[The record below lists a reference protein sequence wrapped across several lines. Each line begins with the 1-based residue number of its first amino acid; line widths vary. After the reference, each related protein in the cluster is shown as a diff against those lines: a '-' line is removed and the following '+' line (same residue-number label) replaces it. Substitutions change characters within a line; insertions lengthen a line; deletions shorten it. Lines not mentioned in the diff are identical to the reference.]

1 MTASTDPNFAA
12 YEAQRFRSRLVERIM
27 KNLTQAFALFSII
40 VTMGITVILIYESFA
55 FFDKL
60 AKDGVSWTQLFTE
73 TEWTP
78 LFAPPK
84 FGVIVIIMGT
94 LMTTVIAMIVALPIG
109 LLSAI
114 FLSEYAPP
122 ALRAV
127 LKPVLEILAGVPT
140 VVYGFFALLV
150 ITPIFQRIIPGGDS
164 VVAGLNALSAGFV
177 MGIMIIPLVA
187 SLSEDAIYAVPNLLR
202 EGSYAV
208 GATKFETTM
217 SVVIPSALS
226 GIVSAFILAVS
237 RAVGETMI
245 VALAAGQSPILN
257 FNPLDSVM
265 TITAFIVQVSLGD
278 TPTQSLAFYT
288 IFFAGF
294 VLFVMTLI
302 LNILADWFVRRYR
315 LMY

>member
-1 MTASTDPNFAA
+1 MTASHDSNFAA
-12 YEAQRFRSRLVERIM
+12 YEAQRFRSKWMNLIM
-27 KNLTQAFALFSII
+27 RNLTWAFAYFSII
-40 VTMGITVILIYESFA
+40 ITVGITLILVAESFF

-60 AKDGVSWTQLFTE
+60 AKQGVSWTQIFTA

-78 LFAPPK
+78 LFEPPK
-84 FGVIVIIMGT
+84 FGVIVVIMGT
-94 LMTTVIAMIVALPIG
+94 LMTTVIAMIVALPVG
-109 LLSAI
+109 LMSAI

-122 ALRAV
+122 KLRAV
-127 LKPVLEILAGVPT
+127 LKPILEILAGVPT

-150 ITPIFQRIIPGGDS
+150 ITPILQRIIPGGDS
-164 VVAGLNALSAGFV
+164 VIAGLNALSAGFV

-202 EGSYAV
+202 EGSYAL
-208 GATKFETTM
+208 GATKFETTV

-237 RAVGETMI
+237 RGVGETMI
-245 VALAAGQSPILN
+245 VSLAAGQSPILN

-278 TPTQSLAFYT
+278 TPTNSLAFYT

-294 VLFVMTLI
+294 VLFLMTLI

>member
-1 MTASTDPNFAA
+1 MAVQSTRGFAA
-12 YEAQRFRSRLVERIM
+12 YEAQRLRSKWMERIM
-27 KNLTQAFALFSII
+27 RVLTGAFAYFSII
-40 VTMGITVILIYESFA
+40 VTVGITLILIYETYQ
-55 FFDKL
+55 FFQAL
-60 AKDGVSWTQLFTE
+60 AKQGISWTQIFTE

-78 LFAPPK
+78 LFEVPK
-84 FGVIVIIMGT
+84 FGVVVIVVGT
-94 LMTTVIAMIVALPIG
+94 LMTTIIAMVVALPIG

-122 ALRAV
+122 KLRAV
-127 LKPVLEILAGVPT
+127 LKPTLEILAGVPT

-150 ITPIFQRIIPGGDS
+150 ITPILQKMIPGGDA

-202 EGSYAV
+202 EGSYAL
-208 GATKFETTM
+208 GATKFETIVN
-217 SVVIPSALS
+217 VVLPSALS

-245 VALAAGQSPILN
+245 VSLAAGQSPILN

-278 TPTQSLAFYT
+278 TPTGTLPFFT
-288 IFFAGF
+288 IFFGGF
-294 VLFVMTLI
+294 LLFVMTLI
-302 LNILADWFVRRYR
+302 LNVLADWFVRRYR

>member
-1 MTASTDPNFAA
+1 MTSSDQSLAA
-12 YEAQRFRSRLVERIM
+12 YEQQRFRSLWTNRIM
-27 KNLTQAFALFSII
+27 RGLTGAFAYFSIV
-40 VTMGITVILIYESFA
+40 VTVGITLILVVESIL
-55 FFDKL
+55 FFNKL
-60 AKDGVSWTQLFTE
+60 AAEGYSWTLIFRQTD
-73 TEWTP
+73 WTP
-78 LFAPPK
+78 LFETPS
-84 FGVIVIIMGT
+84 FGVITIIVGT
-94 LMTTVIAMIVALPIG
+94 LMTSVIAMIVALPVG

-122 ALRAV
+122 KLRAV
-127 LKPVLEILAGVPT
+127 LKPVLEILSGVPT

-150 ITPIFQRIIPGGDS
+150 VTPALQRLVPNGDELIS
-164 VVAGLNALSAGFV
+164 GLNATSAGFV

-202 EGSYAV
+202 EGSYGL
-208 GATKFETTM
+208 GATKFETIV

-245 VALAAGQSPILN
+245 VSLAAGQNPGLN
-257 FNPLDSVM
+257 WNPLQSVM

-278 TPTQSLAFYT
+278 TPSDSLAFYT

-294 VLFVMTLI
+294 ILFLMTLF
-302 LNILADWFVRRYR
+302 LNILADRFVRKFR
-315 LMY
+315 LVY

>member
-12 YEAQRFRSRLVERIM
+12 YEAQRFRSKWVERIM
-27 KNLTQAFALFSII
+27 RTMSGAFAYFSII
-40 VTMGITVILIYESFA
+40 VTVGITLILIYESFA
-55 FFDKL
+55 FFNAL
-60 AKDGVSWTQLFTE
+60 AKEEVSWTQIFTE

-78 LFAPPK
+78 LFTPPK

-94 LMTTVIAMIVALPIG
+94 LMTTVIAMIVALPVG
-109 LLSAI
+109 LMSAI

-122 ALRAV
+122 KLRAV

-150 ITPIFQRIIPGGDS
+150 ITPILQRIIPGGDS
-164 VVAGLNALSAGFV
+164 VIAGLNALSAGFV

-208 GATKFETTM
+208 GATKFETTV

-245 VALAAGQSPILN
+245 VSLAAGQSPILN

-294 VLFVMTLI
+294 VLFLMTLV
-302 LNILADWFVRRYR
+302 LNILADWLVRRYR

>member
-1 MTASTDPNFAA
+1 MTASGNPELFA
-12 YEAQRFRSRLVERIM
+12 YETQRFRSRWMERLM
-27 KNLTQAFALFSII
+27 RSLTGVFAYFSII
-40 VTMGITVILIYESFA
+40 ITVGITLIFVYECFA
-55 FFDKL
+55 FFRAL
-60 AKDGVSWTQLFTE
+60 AAEGVSWTQIFTE

-84 FGVIVIIMGT
+84 FGVIVVVMGT
-94 LMTTVIAMIVALPIG
+94 LMTTIIAMIVALPVG

-127 LKPVLEILAGVPT
+127 LKPTLEILAGVPT

-150 ITPIFQRIIPGGDS
+150 ITPILQQIVPGGDE

-217 SVVIPSALS
+217 SVVLPSALS

-245 VALAAGQSPILN
+245 VSLAAGQSPILN

-278 TPTQSLAFYT
+278 TPTNSLAFYT

-294 VLFVMTLI
+294 LLFLMTLI
-302 LNILADWFVRRYR
+302 LNVLADWFVRRYR
-315 LMY
+315 LIY

>member
-1 MTASTDPNFAA
+1 MTVSADPNFAA
-12 YEAQRFRSRLVERIM
+12 YEAQRFRSKWVERIM
-27 KNLTQAFALFSII
+27 KNLTRAFAYFSII
-40 VTMGITVILIYESFA
+40 VTVGITLILIYESFA
-55 FFDKL
+55 FFNAL
-60 AKDGVSWTQLFTE
+60 AKEGVSWTQLFTE

-109 LLSAI
+109 LMSAI

-122 ALRAV
+122 KLRAV

-150 ITPIFQRIIPGGDS
+150 ITPILQQIIPGGDS
-164 VVAGLNALSAGFV
+164 VIAGLNGLSAGFV

-208 GATKFETTM
+208 GATKFETTV

-245 VALAAGQSPILN
+245 VSLAAGQSPILN

-278 TPTQSLAFYT
+278 TPTNSLAFYT

-294 VLFVMTLI
+294 VLFLMTLV

>member
-1 MTASTDPNFAA
+1 MTVSTDPNFAA
-12 YEAQRFRSRLVERIM
+12 YEAQRLRSRWVERIM
-27 KNLTQAFALFSII
+27 KNLTRAFAYFSII
-40 VTMGITVILIYESFA
+40 VTVGITLILIYESFS
-55 FFDKL
+55 FFDRL
-60 AKDGVSWTQLFTE
+60 AKEGISWTQLFTE

-78 LFAPPK
+78 LFNPPK
-84 FGVIVIIMGT
+84 FGVIVIIVGT

-109 LLSAI
+109 LLSAV
-114 FLSEYAPP
+114 FLSEYAAPKV
-122 ALRAV
+122 RAV
-127 LKPVLEILAGVPT
+127 LKPTLEILAGVPT

-150 ITPIFQRIIPGGDS
+150 ITPILQKIIPGGDE

-202 EGSYAV
+202 EGAYAV
-208 GATKFETTM
+208 GATKFETTV

-245 VALAAGQSPILN
+245 VSLAAGQSPILN

-278 TPTQSLAFYT
+278 TPTDSLAFYT

-315 LMY
+315 LIY

>member
-1 MTASTDPNFAA
+1 MTVSTDPNFAA
-12 YEAQRFRSRLVERIM
+12 YEAQRLRSRWVERIM
-27 KNLTQAFALFSII
+27 KNLTRAFAYFSII
-40 VTMGITVILIYESFA
+40 VTVGITLILIYESFS
-55 FFDKL
+55 FFDRL
-60 AKDGVSWTQLFTE
+60 AKEGISWTQLFTE

-78 LFAPPK
+78 LFNPPK
-84 FGVIVIIMGT
+84 FGIIVIIVGT

-109 LLSAI
+109 LLSAV

-122 ALRAV
+122 KVRAV
-127 LKPVLEILAGVPT
+127 LKPTLEILAGVPT

-150 ITPIFQRIIPGGDS
+150 ITPILQKIIPGGDE

-202 EGSYAV
+202 EGAYAV
-208 GATKFETTM
+208 GATKFETTV

-245 VALAAGQSPILN
+245 VSLAAGQSPILN

-278 TPTQSLAFYT
+278 TPTDSLAFYT

-315 LMY
+315 LIY

>member
-1 MTASTDPNFAA
+1 MTSSDQGFAA
-12 YEAQRFRSRLVERIM
+12 YEQQRFRSLWTNRIM
-27 KNLTQAFALFSII
+27 RGLTGAFAYFSII
-40 VTMGITVILIYESFA
+40 VTVGITLILVVESIL
-55 FFDKL
+55 FFNKL
-60 AKDGVSWTQLFTE
+60 AAEGHSWTLLFRQTD
-73 TEWTP
+73 WTP
-78 LFAPPK
+78 LFEPPN
-84 FGVIVIIMGT
+84 FGIIAIIAGT
-94 LMTTVIAMIVALPIG
+94 LITSVIAMIVALPVG

-122 ALRAV
+122 KLRTV
-127 LKPVLEILAGVPT
+127 LKPVLEILSGVPT

-150 ITPIFQRIIPGGDS
+150 VSPALQRLIPNGDEIIS
-164 VVAGLNALSAGFV
+164 GLNATSAGFV

-202 EGSYAV
+202 EGSYGL
-208 GATKFETTM
+208 GATKFETIV

-245 VALAAGQSPILN
+245 VALAAGQNPALN
-257 FNPLDSVM
+257 WNPLQAVM

-278 TPTQSLAFYT
+278 TPSDSLAFYT

-294 VLFVMTLI
+294 ILFVMTLF
-302 LNILADWFVRRYR
+302 LNILADRFVRKFR
-315 LMY
+315 LVY

>member
-1 MTASTDPNFAA
+1 MTVNSDPNFAA
-12 YEAQRFRSRLVERIM
+12 YEAQRFRSRWMERIM
-27 KNLTQAFALFSII
+27 RTISGGFAYFSII
-40 VTMGITVILIYESFA
+40 VTVGITLIFVYECFA
-55 FFDKL
+55 FFRAL
-60 AKDGVSWTQLFTE
+60 AAEGISWTKIFTE

-78 LFAPPK
+78 LFQPPK
-84 FGVIVIIMGT
+84 FGVIVVVMGT
-94 LMTTVIAMIVALPIG
+94 LMTTVIAMIVALPVG

-122 ALRAV
+122 AVRVV

-150 ITPIFQRIIPGGDS
+150 ITPILQEIIPGGDAS
-164 VVAGLNALSAGFV
+164 IAGLNALSAGFV

-208 GATKFETTM
+208 GATKFETTI

-278 TPTQSLAFYT
+278 TPTDSLAFYT

-294 VLFVMTLI
+294 LLFIMTLI

-315 LMY
+315 LIY

>member
-1 MTASTDPNFAA
+1 MTVQSSVGFAN
-12 YEAQRFRSRLVERIM
+12 YEAQRFRSKWVNRIM
-27 KNLTQAFALFSII
+27 HAVTMAFALFSIV
-40 VTMGITVILIYESFA
+40 VTVGITLILIIESFA
-55 FFDKL
+55 FFNKL
-60 AKDGVSWTQLFTE
+60 AKEGISWTQLFTE

-78 LFAPPK
+78 LFNPPK
-84 FGVIVIIMGT
+84 FGVIVIVVGT
-94 LMTTVIAMIVALPIG
+94 LMTTIIAMIVALPIG

-122 ALRAV
+122 KVRAV
-127 LKPVLEILAGVPT
+127 LKPTLEILAGVPT

-150 ITPIFQRIIPGGDS
+150 ITPILQKIIPGGDA

-187 SLSEDAIYAVPNLLR
+187 SLSEDALYAVPNLLR
-202 EGSYAV
+202 EGAYAL
-208 GATKFETTM
+208 GATKFETTI

-278 TPTQSLAFYT
+278 TPTNSLAFFT

-294 VLFVMTLI
+294 LLFVMTLI

-315 LMY
+315 LIY

>member
-1 MTASTDPNFAA
+1 MTVSADPNFAA
-12 YEAQRFRSRLVERIM
+12 YEAQRFRSKWVERIM
-27 KNLTQAFALFSII
+27 KNLTRAFAYFSII
-40 VTMGITVILIYESFA
+40 VTVGITLILIYESFA
-55 FFDKL
+55 FFNAL
-60 AKDGVSWTQLFTE
+60 AKEGVSWTQLFTE

-94 LMTTVIAMIVALPIG
+94 LMTTVIAMIVALPVG
-109 LLSAI
+109 LMSAI

-122 ALRAV
+122 KLRAV

-150 ITPIFQRIIPGGDS
+150 ITPILQRIIPGGDS
-164 VVAGLNALSAGFV
+164 VIAGLNAFSAGFV

-208 GATKFETTM
+208 GATKFETTV

-245 VALAAGQSPILN
+245 VSLAAGQSPILN

-278 TPTQSLAFYT
+278 TPTNSLAFYT

-294 VLFVMTLI
+294 VLFLMTLV

>member
-1 MTASTDPNFAA
+1 
-12 YEAQRFRSRLVERIM
+12 
-27 KNLTQAFALFSII
+27 
-40 VTMGITVILIYESFA
+40 
-55 FFDKL
+55 
-60 AKDGVSWTQLFTE
+60 
-73 TEWTP
+73 
-78 LFAPPK
+78 
-84 FGVIVIIMGT
+84 VIIMGT
-94 LMTTVIAMIVALPIG
+94 LMTTVIAMIVALPVG
-109 LLSAI
+109 LMSAI

-122 ALRAV
+122 KLRAV
-127 LKPVLEILAGVPT
+127 LKPILEILAGVPT

-150 ITPIFQRIIPGGDS
+150 ITPILQRIIPGGDS
-164 VVAGLNALSAGFV
+164 VIAGLNALSAGFV

-208 GATKFETTM
+208 GATKFETTV

-278 TPTQSLAFYT
+278 TPTNSLAFYT

-294 VLFVMTLI
+294 VLFLMTLV

>member
-1 MTASTDPNFAA
+1 MTSSDQGFAT
-12 YEAQRFRSRLVERIM
+12 YEQQRFRSLWMNRIM
-27 KNLTQAFALFSII
+27 QGLTGAFAYFSIL
-40 VTMGITVILIYESFA
+40 VTVGITLILVLESIL
-55 FFDKL
+55 FFNKL
-60 AKDGVSWTQLFTE
+60 AQEGYSWTLLFRQTD
-73 TEWTP
+73 WTP
-78 LFAPPK
+78 LFEPPN
-84 FGVIVIIMGT
+84 FGIIAIIAGT
-94 LMTTVIAMIVALPIG
+94 LITSTIAMIVALPVG

-122 ALRAV
+122 RLRTV
-127 LKPVLEILAGVPT
+127 LKPVLEILSGVPT

-150 ITPIFQRIIPGGDS
+150 VSPALQRLIPNGDEIIS
-164 VVAGLNALSAGFV
+164 GLNATSAGFV

-202 EGSYAV
+202 EGSYGL
-208 GATKFETTM
+208 GATKFETIV

-245 VALAAGQSPILN
+245 VALAAGQNPALN
-257 FNPLDSVM
+257 WNPLQAVM

-278 TPTQSLAFYT
+278 TPSDSLAFYT

-294 VLFVMTLI
+294 VLFLMTLF
-302 LNILADWFVRRYR
+302 LNILADRFVRKFR
-315 LMY
+315 LVY

>member
-1 MTASTDPNFAA
+1 MTVSADPNFAA
-12 YEAQRFRSRLVERIM
+12 YEAQRFRSKWVERIM
-27 KNLTQAFALFSII
+27 RTMSGAFAYFSII
-40 VTMGITVILIYESFA
+40 VTVGITLILIYESFA
-55 FFDKL
+55 FFNAL
-60 AKDGVSWTQLFTE
+60 AKEGVSWTQLFTE

-94 LMTTVIAMIVALPIG
+94 LMTTVIAMIVALPVG
-109 LLSAI
+109 LMSAI

-122 ALRAV
+122 KLRAV

-150 ITPIFQRIIPGGDS
+150 ITPILQQIIPGGDS
-164 VVAGLNALSAGFV
+164 VIAGLNALSAGFV

-208 GATKFETTM
+208 GATKFETTV

-245 VALAAGQSPILN
+245 VSLAAGQSPILN
-257 FNPLDSVM
+257 FNPLL
-265 TITAFIVQVSLGD
+265 TLGAIHHWAFIPPLLFQKNTPCQGKMPILWIFNPFLTVS
-278 TPTQSLAFYT
+278 
-288 IFFAGF
+288 
-294 VLFVMTLI
+294 
-302 LNILADWFVRRYR
+302 
-315 LMY
+315 

>member
-1 MTASTDPNFAA
+1 MTASDGSNLFA
-12 YEAQRFRSRLVERIM
+12 YETQRFRSRWMERLM
-27 KNLTQAFALFSII
+27 RSVTGVFAYFSII
-40 VTMGITVILIYESFA
+40 ITVGITLIFVYECISFFRA
-55 FFDKL
+55 L
-60 AKDGVSWTQLFTE
+60 AEEGISWTQIFTE

-84 FGVIVIIMGT
+84 FGVIVVVMGT
-94 LMTTVIAMIVALPIG
+94 LMTTIIAMIVALPVG

-127 LKPVLEILAGVPT
+127 LKPTLEVLAGVPT

-150 ITPIFQRIIPGGDS
+150 ITPILQQIIPGGDS

-217 SVVIPSALS
+217 SVVLPSALS

-245 VALAAGQSPILN
+245 VSLAAGQSPILN

-278 TPTQSLAFYT
+278 TPTNSLAFYT

-294 VLFVMTLI
+294 LLFLMTLV

-315 LMY
+315 LIY